1 MMTETIFN
9 SGIFQSIGMAAAWLA
24 LVGGIAWWVHD
35 QHLGSAEVTRKIVH
49 IGAGNVILLAWWLHI
64 PLWVGVTSSIFF
76 AGIALL
82 SYFFPLLPGIESVGR
97 KSWGTFFY
105 AISVGTLVAWFWPL
119 HTPQFAVVGIL
130 CMTWGDGLAALVG
143 QRWGH
148 HPYSILG
155 MNKSV
160 EGSLTMAGVSGSIC
174 AIVLSTLPLPALA
187 IVGIAVAVAITAT
200 VLEAFSTFGL
210 DNLTVP
216 LGAAACSFWLSQS
229 YLSLMP

>member
-1 MMTETIFN
+1 VIAALLET
-9 SGIFQSIGMAAAWLA
+9 GILPNVGIAAAWLG
-24 LVGGIAWWVHD
+24 LVGGIAWWVHE
-35 QHLGSAEVTRKIVH
+35 QQLGSSELTRKIVH
-49 IGAGNVILLAWWLHI
+49 IGAGNVIVLAWWLQI
-64 PLWVGVTSSIFF
+64 PFWIGIASSLIF

-105 AISVGTLVAWFWPL
+105 AISIGLLVAWFWPL
-119 HTPQFAVVGIL
+119 HHPQFAVVGVL

-143 QRWGH
+143 RRWGQH
-148 HPYSILG
+148 SYSIWG

-160 EGSLTMAGVSGSIC
+160 EGSLTMAIVSGLVC
-174 AIVLSTLPLPALA
+174 AIVLWTLPLPPL
-187 IVGIAVAVAITAT
+187 VLLGIAVAVALTTT
-200 VLEAFSTFGL
+200 VLEAFSKLGL

-229 YLSLMP
+229 YLNLMP